1 VRVRSIVACG
11 GVASVLQQHQ
21 RLEIPEGFAF
31 LVERFL
37 SFWSVIIM
45 GVECSGF
52 INGTLI
58 ALPRR

>member
-1 VRVRSIVACG
+1 
-11 GVASVLQQHQ
+11 
-21 RLEIPEGFAF
+21 LEIPEGFAF

-58 ALPRR
+58 ALPRSAALAFLREVRPV